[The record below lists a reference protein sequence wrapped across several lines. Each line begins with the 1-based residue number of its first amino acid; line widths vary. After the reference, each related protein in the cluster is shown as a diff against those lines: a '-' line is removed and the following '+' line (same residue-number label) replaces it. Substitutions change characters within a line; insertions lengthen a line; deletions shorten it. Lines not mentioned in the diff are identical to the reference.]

1 MGVST
6 REHRAREYG
15 SYDAA
20 KVRDNGNKGKQ
31 TQVWTRYADMQIHR
45 YAQGILR
52 AHKFLL
58 KNIAIILNTM
68 IINRHLVFVKILS

>member
-31 TQVWTRYADMQIHR
+31 TQVHR